1 MATSGSSNLTTNRNE
16 IIQEAFELGG
26 VVRAGQ
32 ALTAAQ
38 LTKGSRVLN
47 AMVKAWMAS
56 GIHIWTVAEGVL
68 ITASAQYDYELG
80 TTSTDNAT
88 LASDYVETTLA
99 ADAAAAA
106 TALTVDSITGI
117 AASDKLGILLDDGT
131 VQWTTVSGAPSGT
144 TVTAATGLTSA
155 AGSGAKV
162 FAYTTRVE
170 RPLKIVSARR
180 KNLSSGYETP
190 LARIERLD
198 YRSLPLKSSEG
209 LPSQYFYDPQLTL
222 GHLYLYQ
229 VETSVT
235 EIINFTFHRPIE
247 DFDSAADNPDLPQEW
262 IKALNYGLALD
273 LGDSFDIPAQR
284 YQRISAQFA
293 GVMSA
298 LSGHDREEGSIF
310 LQPDVGD

>member
-1 MATSGSSNLTTNRNE
+1 MTTSGSSDFSTNRNT
-16 IIQEAFELGG
+16 IIQDAFELGG
-26 VVRAGQ
+26 IVRTGQ
-32 ALTAAQ
+32 ALSGAYLA
-38 LTKGSRVLN
+38 KGSRLLN
-47 AMVKAWMAS
+47 AMVKSWMAS

-68 ITASAQYDYELG
+68 IPASEQYDYSLG

-88 LASDYVETTLA
+88 LASDYVETALA
-99 ADAAAAA
+99 ADAAASA

-117 AASDKLGILLDDGT
+117 SASDKLGIVLDDGT

-162 FAYTTRVE
+162 FAYTNRIV

-180 KNLSSGYETP
+180 KNLSSGYETN
-190 LARIERLD
+190 LTLIERLD
-198 YRSLPLKSSEG
+198 YRALPLKSSEG
-209 LPSQYFYDPQLTL
+209 LPSQFFYDPQLTL
-222 GHLYLYQ
+222 GHLFLYQ
-229 VETSVT
+229 IETSIT

-247 DFDSAADNPDLPQEW
+247 DFDTAADNPDLPQEW

-284 YQRISAQFA
+284 YARISSQFA
-293 GVMSA
+293 NTMA
-298 LSGHDREEGSIF
+298 MLAGHDREEGSVF
-310 LQPDVGD
+310 LQPDME